1 MKFSV
6 TATAVALLAIV
17 ASAAPASNSTSE
29 LTKRADCFS
38 YTLTKYNTLTGA
50 KDFSP
55 GMDHVL
61 GPRYLQFHMVIAP
74 NKYNSWTN
82 VLWGQNAQVAS
93 LPGIKVAYN
102 TNNMELT
109 VTVKG
114 KAYKHKKAN
123 QGGTSDTYLTTDIHE
138 YWGCMSALP

>member
-6 TATAVALLAIV
+6 TATAVAHWPSSPLLLRKHPQLRKFAF
-17 ASAAPASNSTSE
+17 ASNSTSE
-29 LTKRADCFS
+29 LTKRADCFG
-38 YTLTKYNTLTGA
+38 YTLTKYNTATSG

-55 GMDHVL
+55 
-61 GPRYLQFHMVIAP
+61 
-74 NKYNSWTN
+74 
-82 VLWGQNAQVAS
+82 GQNAQVAS
-93 LPGIKVAYN
+93 LPGINVAYN

-114 KAYKHKKAN
+114 KAYQHKKAN
-123 QGGTSDTYLTTDIHE
+123 SGGTSIDYLFTDIHE